1 MYVMKAY
8 EVYCATEKQ
17 SNSASALHRN
27 PFKWASLHV
36 LKGIRYMFLYIKIDI
51 FQQTYLIICIF
62 INKCN
67 MF

>member
-1 MYVMKAY
+1 MYVMKAC

-17 SNSASALHRN
+17 SNSTSALHRN

-51 FQQTYLIICIF
+51 F
-62 INKCN
+62 
-67 MF
+67 